1 MALALAIVL
10 AILSVLLAVV
20 FLYGILL
27 PRIFIAHAR
36 GFMAGPGL
44 GGAVAIRLL
53 LAVLLWFSAPVSSS
67 PAAFRILALL
77 MLAAALTAPM
87 LGTARILNLI
97 DRMAC
102 WSPDA
107 VRLPCAVGLA
117 FSAFMLWS
125 VSPAIGMS

>member
-20 FLYGILL
+20 FLYGVLL
-27 PRIFIAHAR
+27 PRRFIAHAR

-53 LAVLLWFSAPVSSS
+53 LAVLLWFSAPASLTPV
-67 PAAFRILALL
+67 AFRILALL
-77 MLAAALTAPM
+77 MLAAAFSAFV
-87 LGTARILNLI
+87 LGAARIQKLI

-102 WSPDA
+102 WPPVA